1 MNKKEFAESVE
12 AIRSKLYRTA
22 YMYLNN
28 EASAY
33 EAIDEAVYKALKSLK
48 SLKQPEY
55 FNTWITRILIN
66 ICKDELSRIKRLQPE
81 EYITID
87 INNIDEIDTD
97 SFSLKDIISR
107 LPEDLK
113 EIIILRYFS
122 GFTLSETAIS
132 LNIPQGTV
140 VTKQRRAL
148 SILKLELSE
157 DYDATKQRNG
167 GMYE

>member
-1 MNKKEFAESVE
+1 MNKKEFAASVE
-12 AIRSKLYRTA
+12 AIRNKLYRTA
-22 YMYLNN
+22 YMYLGN

-48 SLKQPEY
+48 NLRQPEY

-66 ICKDELSRIKRLQPE
+66 VCKDELSRIKRLQPE
-81 EYITID
+81 ENITI
-87 INNIDEIDTD
+87 NMNSTDEIDTD
-97 SFSLKDIISR
+97 SLSLKEIISR

-122 GFTLSETAIS
+122 GFTLAQTAVS
-132 LNIPQGTV
+132 LNMPQGTV

-157 DYDATKQRNG
+157 
-167 GMYE
+167 EEV

>member
-1 MNKKEFAESVE
+1 MNKKEFATSVE
-12 AIRSKLYRTA
+12 AIRNKLYRTA

-33 EAIDEAVYKALKSLK
+33 EAIDETVYKALKSLK
-48 SLKQPEY
+48 SLRQPEY

-66 ICKDELSRIKRLQPE
+66 VCKDELSRIKRLQPE
-81 EYITID
+81 EYIAID

-97 SFSLKDIISR
+97 SLSLKDIISR
-107 LPEDLK
+107 LPDDLK

-122 GFTLSETAIS
+122 GFTLSETAAS
-132 LNIPQGTV
+132 LGIPQGTV

-157 DYDATKQRNG
+157 
-167 GMYE
+167 EEV

>member
-1 MNKKEFAESVE
+1 MNKKEFAASVE
-12 AIRSKLYRTA
+12 AIRNKLYRTA
-22 YMYLNN
+22 YMYLGN

-48 SLKQPEY
+48 NLRQPEY

-66 ICKDELSRIKRLQPE
+66 VCKDELSRIKRLQPE
-81 EYITID
+81 ENITI
-87 INNIDEIDTD
+87 NMNSTDEIDTD
-97 SFSLKDIISR
+97 SLSLKEIISR

-122 GFTLSETAIS
+122 GFTLAQTAVS
-132 LNIPQGTV
+132 LNMPQGTV

-157 DYDATKQRNG
+157 EEVLRKSTSH
-167 GMYE
+167 

>member
-1 MNKKEFAESVE
+1 MNKKEFAASVE
-12 AIRSKLYRTA
+12 AIRNKLYRTA

-48 SLKQPEY
+48 NLKQPEY
-55 FNTWITRILIN
+55 FSTWITRILIN
-66 ICKDELSRIKRLQPE
+66 VCKDEISRVKRLQTKQN
-81 EYITID
+81 ITID

-97 SFSLKDIISR
+97 SLSLRDLITR

-122 GFTLSETAIS
+122 GLTLSETAIS

-157 DYDATKQRNG
+157 
-167 GMYE
+167 EE

>member
-1 MNKKEFAESVE
+1 MNKKEFAASVE
-12 AIRSKLYRTA
+12 AIRNKLYRTA
-22 YMYLNN
+22 YMYLGN

-48 SLKQPEY
+48 NLRQPEY

-66 ICKDELSRIKRLQPE
+66 VCKDEMSRIKRLQPE
-81 EYITID
+81 ENITI
-87 INNIDEIDTD
+87 NMNSTDEIDTD
-97 SFSLKDIISR
+97 SLSLKEIISR

-122 GFTLSETAIS
+122 GFTLAQTAVY
-132 LNIPQGTV
+132 LNMPQGTV

-157 DYDATKQRNG
+157 
-167 GMYE
+167 EEV

>member
-1 MNKKEFAESVE
+1 MNKKEFAASVE
-12 AIRSKLYRTA
+12 AIRNKLYRTA
-22 YMYLNN
+22 YMYLGN

-48 SLKQPEY
+48 NLRQPEY

-66 ICKDELSRIKRLQPE
+66 VCKDELSRIKRLQPE
-81 EYITID
+81 ENITI
-87 INNIDEIDTD
+87 NMNSTDEIDTD
-97 SFSLKDIISR
+97 SLSLKEIISR

-122 GFTLSETAIS
+122 GFTLAQTAVS
-132 LNIPQGTV
+132 LNMPQGTV

-157 DYDATKQRNG
+157 EEVWRKSTSH
-167 GMYE
+167 

>member
-1 MNKKEFAESVE
+1 MNKKEFAASVE
-12 AIRSKLYRTA
+12 AIRNKLYRTA
-22 YMYLNN
+22 YMYLGN

-48 SLKQPEY
+48 NLRQPEY

-66 ICKDELSRIKRLQPE
+66 VCKDELSRIKRLQPE
-81 EYITID
+81 ENITI
-87 INNIDEIDTD
+87 NMNSTDEIDTD
-97 SFSLKDIISR
+97 SLSLKEIISR

-122 GFTLSETAIS
+122 GFTLAQTAVS
-132 LNIPQGTV
+132 LNMPQGTV

-148 SILKLELSE
+148 SILELELSE
-157 DYDATKQRNG
+157 
-167 GMYE
+167 EEV

>member
-1 MNKKEFAESVE
+1 MNKKEFAASVE
-12 AIRSKLYRTA
+12 AIRNKLYRTA
-22 YMYLNN
+22 YMYLGN

-48 SLKQPEY
+48 NLRQPEY

-66 ICKDELSRIKRLQPE
+66 VCKDEMSRIKRLQPE
-81 EYITID
+81 ENITI
-87 INNIDEIDTD
+87 NMNSTDEIDTD
-97 SFSLKDIISR
+97 SLSLKEIISR

-122 GFTLSETAIS
+122 GFTIAQTAVY
-132 LNIPQGTV
+132 LNMPQGTV

-157 DYDATKQRNG
+157 
-167 GMYE
+167 EEV

>member
-1 MNKKEFAESVE
+1 MNKKEFAASVE
-12 AIRSKLYRTA
+12 AIRNKLYRTA
-22 YMYLNN
+22 YMYLGN

-33 EAIDEAVYKALKSLK
+33 ESIDEAVYKALKSLK
-48 SLKQPEY
+48 NLRQPEY

-66 ICKDELSRIKRLQPE
+66 VCKDELSRIKRLQPE
-81 EYITID
+81 ENITI
-87 INNIDEIDTD
+87 NMNSTDEIDTD
-97 SFSLKDIISR
+97 SLSLKEIISR

-122 GFTLSETAIS
+122 GFTLAQTAVS
-132 LNIPQGTV
+132 LNMPQGTV

-157 DYDATKQRNG
+157 
-167 GMYE
+167 EEV

>member
-1 MNKKEFAESVE
+1 MNKKEFAASVE
-12 AIRSKLYRTA
+12 AIRNKLYRTA
-22 YMYLNN
+22 YMYLGN

-48 SLKQPEY
+48 NLRQPEY

-66 ICKDELSRIKRLQPE
+66 VCKDEMSRIKRLQPE
-81 EYITID
+81 ENITI
-87 INNIDEIDTD
+87 NMNSTDEIDTD
-97 SFSLKDIISR
+97 SLSLKEIISR

-122 GFTLSETAIS
+122 GFTLAQTAVY
-132 LNIPQGTV
+132 LNMPQGTV

-157 DYDATKQRNG
+157 EEVWRKSTSHY
-167 GMYE
+167 

>member
-1 MNKKEFAESVE
+1 MNKKEFATNVE
-12 AIRSKLYRTA
+12 DIRNKLYRTA

-33 EAIDEAVYKALKSLK
+33 EAVDEAVYKALKSLK
-48 SLKQPEY
+48 GLRQPEY

-66 ICKDELSRIKRLQPE
+66 VCKDELSRVKRLQPE
-81 EYITID
+81 EFITID
-87 INNIDEIDTD
+87 INNSEEIDTD
-97 SFSLKDIISR
+97 SLSLKDLISR

-122 GFTLSETAIS
+122 GLTLSETAVS

-148 SILKLELSE
+148 SILKLDLSE
-157 DYDATKQRNG
+157 EKA
-167 GMYE
+167 

>member
-1 MNKKEFAESVE
+1 MNKKEFAASVE
-12 AIRSKLYRTA
+12 AIRNKLYRTA
-22 YMYLNN
+22 YMYLGN

-48 SLKQPEY
+48 NLRQPEY

-66 ICKDELSRIKRLQPE
+66 VCKDEMSRIKRLQPE
-81 EYITID
+81 ENITI
-87 INNIDEIDTD
+87 NMNSTDEIDTD
-97 SFSLKDIISR
+97 SLSLKEIISR

-122 GFTLSETAIS
+122 GFTIAQTAVY
-132 LNIPQGTV
+132 LNMPQGTV

-157 DYDATKQRNG
+157 EEVWRKSTSH
-167 GMYE
+167 

>member
-1 MNKKEFAESVE
+1 MNKKEFAASVE
-12 AIRSKLYRTA
+12 AIRNKLYRTA
-22 YMYLNN
+22 YMYLGN

-48 SLKQPEY
+48 NLRQPEY

-66 ICKDELSRIKRLQPE
+66 VCKDELSRIKRLQPE
-81 EYITID
+81 ENITID
-87 INNIDEIDTD
+87 MNSTDEIDTD
-97 SFSLKDIISR
+97 SLSLKEIISR

-122 GFTLSETAIS
+122 GFTLAQTAVS
-132 LNIPQGTV
+132 LNMPQGTV

-157 DYDATKQRNG
+157 
-167 GMYE
+167 EEV